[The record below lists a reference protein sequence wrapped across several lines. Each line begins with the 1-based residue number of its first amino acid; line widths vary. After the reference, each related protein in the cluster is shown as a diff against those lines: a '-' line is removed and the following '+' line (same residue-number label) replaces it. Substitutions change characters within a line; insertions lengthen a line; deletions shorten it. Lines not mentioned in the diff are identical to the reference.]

1 MGKQCVS
8 EPEFSEFAFLL
19 GTLEL
24 PQRRE
29 FQQGFLRHDWPA
41 PALVCRSGFAP
52 FLHGFPE
59 LLPTGHMGVSRC
71 DPPRMFF
78 RFALQP
84 EVRSESVEEQ
94 GRHFIRKCPR
104 SQRGDPDPE
113 DAPALVRVCIFG
125 VSGFHPKS
133 PVAGD

>member
-29 FQQGFLRHDWPA
+29 FQQGFLRRDWPA
-41 PALVCRSGFAP
+41 PALVCRSRFAP

-59 LLPTGHMGVSRC
+59 LLPTGHRVSPGVTLQGCSSTSLCSLRSGQRAVRRKVDTSSGNAPDLREETQTRRTPLPYCECAFLVSR
-71 DPPRMFF
+71 
-78 RFALQP
+78 
-84 EVRSESVEEQ
+84 V
-94 GRHFIRKCPR
+94 FI
-104 SQRGDPDPE
+104 QR
-113 DAPALVRVCIFG
+113 AP
-125 VSGFHPKS
+125 
-133 PVAGD
+133 